1 MARPREFDM
10 NKALDGAMNVFWA
23 QGYDG
28 ASLPDLLAGMG
39 ITRGSLYKA
48 FTDKK
53 TLFLTILEHY
63 EKDQV
68 AQAVAMLTNADVPD
82 GLDRIRGLFHLV
94 LAVAQR
100 GDRRGCLLCTAAAG
114 PANDDPEI
122 SSAVARLLTQME
134 AGFQAALDA
143 SPRYAGQTARM
154 RATLATLLVTQY
166 IGLRIQARSQ
176 APLETI
182 EASVTALDKMLAAPD
197 ASKTP

>member
-1 MARPREFDM
+1 MARPREFDT

-63 EKDQV
+63 ETEQV
-68 AQAVAMLTNADVPD
+68 ALAVATLTNADVPD
-82 GLDRIRGLFHLV
+82 GLDRIKGVFQNV
-94 LAVAQR
+94 VATARR

-122 SSAVARLLTQME
+122 SAAVARLLDRME
-134 AGFQAALDA
+134 DGFLAALNA
-143 SPRYAGQTARM
+143 SPRFAGRPEEV
-154 RATLATLLVTQY
+154 RATMANLLLTQY
-166 IGLRIQARSQ
+166 VGLRILTRSQ
-176 APLETI
+176 APVGTI
-182 EASVTALDKMLAAPD
+182 EASVAALEDMLAA
-197 ASKTP
+197 A

>member
-1 MARPREFDM
+1 MARPREFDTI
-10 NKALDGAMNVFWA
+10 KALDGAMDVFWA

-63 EKDQV
+63 EKEQV
-68 AQAVAMLTNADVPD
+68 AMAVTVLTNADIPD
-82 GLDRIRGLFHLV
+82 GLDRIKGIFQFV
-94 LAVAQR
+94 VATVRR

-122 SSAVARLLTQME
+122 SAAVARLLDQME
-134 AGFQAALDA
+134 AGFLAALNA
-143 SPRYAGQTARM
+143 SPRFAGRPAETRM
-154 RATLATLLVTQY
+154 TMAYLLVTQY
-166 IGLRIQARSQ
+166 IGLRILTRSQ

-182 EASVTALDKMLAAPD
+182 EASVAALEELLATA
-197 ASKTP
+197 

>member
-1 MARPREFDM
+1 MARPREFDT

-23 QGYDG
+23 LGYDG
-28 ASLPDLLAGMG
+28 ASLPDLLDGMG

-68 AQAVAMLTNADVPD
+68 TKAVTMLCDADVPD
-82 GLDRIRGLFHLV
+82 GLDRIRGIFQFV
-94 LAVAQR
+94 VASVRR

-122 SSAVARLLTQME
+122 SAAVARLLDQME
-134 AGFQAALDA
+134 AGFLAALAA
-143 SPRYAGQTARM
+143 SPRFAGRPAEVRS
-154 RATLATLLVTQY
+154 TLANLLVTQY
-166 IGLRIQARSQ
+166 IGLRIQSRSQ
-176 APLETI
+176 APIETI
-182 EASVTALDKMLAAPD
+182 EASVAALEDMLASA
-197 ASKTP
+197 